1 MSRRPLPTEEEA
13 RRILAQRRTKPL
25 MRPPPRASHKLQ
37 KFIKSLDD
45 QFGRSANS
53 LEGRWT
59 EIVGERLAR
68 VTRPVKIIKA
78 RGNSPGILELRVVT
92 SGALYVQ
99 HQQQEIIEQVNL
111 FLGAES
117 VGKIRIQQ
125 GPIKPLATASQPRPR
140 SRSLPALPPL
150 PPAEE
155 AELEAS
161 VAHLPE
167 PLRKALTKLG
177 KVAYARSRDEADDPY
192 R

>member
-1 MSRRPLPTEEEA
+1 
-13 RRILAQRRTKPL
+13 
-25 MRPPPRASHKLQ
+25 MRSPPRASHKLQ
-37 KFIKSLDD
+37 KFIKALDD
-45 QFGRSANS
+45 KFGRSANS

-68 VTRPVKIIKA
+68 VTRPVKVIKA

-92 SGALYVQ
+92 SGALFVQ
-99 HQQQEIIEQVNL
+99 HQQQDIIEQVNL
-111 FLGAES
+111 FLGAET

-125 GPIKPLATASQPRPR
+125 GPIKPLVETSQPRPR
-140 SRSLPALPPL
+140 TRSLPALPP
-150 PPAEE
+150 AQE

-177 KVAYARSRDEADDPY
+177 KAAYARSRDQADDPY

>member
-13 RRILAQRRTKPL
+13 RRILAQRRTKPP

-45 QFGRSANS
+45 KFGRSANS
-53 LEGRWT
+53 
-59 EIVGERLAR
+59 
-68 VTRPVKIIKA
+68 
-78 RGNSPGILELRVVT
+78 PGVLELRVMT
-92 SGALYVQ
+92 SAALFVQ
-99 HQQQEIIEQVNL
+99 HQQQDIISQVNL
-111 FLGAES
+111 FLGAET

-125 GPIKPLATASQPRPR
+125 GPVKPLDATAQPKPKT
-140 SRSLPALPPL
+140 RSLPPLPPL

-161 VAHLPE
+161 VEHLPE
-167 PLRKALTKLG
+167 PLRKALTRLG
-177 KVAYARSRDEADDPY
+177 KAAYARSRDEANDPY

>member
-13 RRILAQRRTKPL
+13 RRILAQRRTKPP

-45 QFGRSANS
+45 KFGRSANS
-53 LEGRWT
+53 LEGRWV

-78 RGNSPGILELRVVT
+78 RGNTPGVLELRVMT
-92 SGALYVQ
+92 SAALFVQ
-99 HQQQEIIEQVNL
+99 HQQQDIISQVNL
-111 FLGAES
+111 FLGAET

-125 GPIKPLATASQPRPR
+125 GSVKPLDATAQPKPKT
-140 SRSLPALPPL
+140 RSLPPLPPL

-161 VAHLPE
+161 VEHLPE
-167 PLRKALTKLG
+167 PLRKALTRLG
-177 KVAYARSRDEADDPY
+177 KAAYARSRDEANDPY